1 MQSNTMAEVRDVLR
15 EVRLT
20 IGSEGDA
27 GERERQQARVKRM
40 LTAMGV
46 SEDDLDAEL
55 REHKLQQEAD
65 AAAVPEELQPNGD
78 AHVGVAGGVPHEE
91 GVGQD
96 GDVQMDVEGVD
107 MDVHHGQPGT
117 RFCNWP
123 NSVHLVWNSG
133 SLWEDVPSI
142 YSKPLQAGRDCF
154 WHSAAQLC
162 SQDLILL
169 LFSLWKA
176 YVCAACEHA

>member
-78 AHVGVAGGVPHEE
+78 AHVGVAAGGITQQE

-96 GDVQMDVEGVD
+96 DDVKMDVEGVD
-107 MDVHHGQPGT
+107 MDVHDRQPGT
-117 RFCNWP
+117 QI
-123 NSVHLVWNSG
+123 SLLSSG
-133 SLWEDVPSI
+133 CHFGF
-142 YSKPLQAGRDCF
+142 QAASEGMNLYCV
-154 WHSAAQLC
+154 SAKHTFLALRR
-162 SQDLILL
+162 
-169 LFSLWKA
+169 A
-176 YVCAACEHA
+176 

>member
-1 MQSNTMAEVRDVLR
+1 MLVTEAFSEGLHRRCSHALGSQLHAPQKRQSCWPVLLATQLHVAMQSNTMAEVRDVLR

-65 AAAVPEELQPNGD
+65 AAALPEELQPNGD
-78 AHVGVAGGVPHEE
+78 AHVGVAGGIPQQE

-96 GDVQMDVEGVD
+96 GDVEMDVEGVD
-107 MDVHHGQPGT
+107 MDVQHGQPGT
-117 RFCNWP
+117 R
-123 NSVHLVWNSG
+123 V
-133 SLWEDVPSI
+133 SL
-142 YSKPLQAGRDCF
+142 L
-154 WHSAAQLC
+154 
-162 SQDLILL
+162 
-169 LFSLWKA
+169 
-176 YVCAACEHA
+176 

>member
-1 MQSNTMAEVRDVLR
+1 MAEVRDVLR

-55 REHKLQQEAD
+55 REHKQQQEAD

-78 AHVGVAGGVPHEE
+78 AHVGVAGGIPQEE

-96 GDVQMDVEGVD
+96 GDVEMDVEGMAGVD
-107 MDVHHGQPGT
+107 KDVHHGQPGT
-117 RFCNWP
+117 QICC
-123 NSVHLVWNSG
+123 SHLNARMASRQPVG
-133 SLWEDVPSI
+133 SLISI
-142 YSKPLQAGRDCF
+142 NSLCRLAEVHTCTQQP
-154 WHSAAQLC
+154 C
-162 SQDLILL
+162 SQGFILL
-169 LFSLWKA
+169 LLSLRLA
-176 YVCAACEHA
+176 HVYAACERACFSAF

>member
-1 MQSNTMAEVRDVLR
+1 MAEVRDVLR

-78 AHVGVAGGVPHEE
+78 AHVGVAGGIPQEE

-96 GDVQMDVEGVD
+96 GDVEMDVEGVD
-107 MDVHHGQPGT
+107 MDVRHGQPGT
-117 RFCNWP
+117 PFCNWP
-123 NSVHLVWNSG
+123 NSIHLVWNSG
-133 SLWEDVPSI
+133 SL
-142 YSKPLQAGRDCF
+142 
-154 WHSAAQLC
+154 
-162 SQDLILL
+162 
-169 LFSLWKA
+169 
-176 YVCAACEHA
+176 

>member
-65 AAAVPEELQPNGD
+65 AAAVLGELQPNGD
-78 AHVGVAGGVPHEE
+78 AHVGVAGGIPQEE

-96 GDVQMDVEGVD
+96 GDVEMDVEGVD

-117 RFCNWP
+117 
-123 NSVHLVWNSG
+123 
-133 SLWEDVPSI
+133 
-142 YSKPLQAGRDCF
+142 
-154 WHSAAQLC
+154 
-162 SQDLILL
+162 LILL
-169 LFSLWKA
+169 L
-176 YVCAACEHA
+176 

>member
-78 AHVGVAGGVPHEE
+78 AHVGVAGGIPQQE

-96 GDVQMDVEGVD
+96 GDVEMDVEGVD

-117 RFCNWP
+117 QI
-123 NSVHLVWNSG
+123 SMLSSG
-133 SLWEDVPSI
+133 CHPGF
-142 YSKPLQAGRDCF
+142 QAASGGMNLYCISTKHTFLGLRR
-154 WHSAAQLC
+154 A
-162 SQDLILL
+162 
-169 LFSLWKA
+169 
-176 YVCAACEHA
+176 